1 MVLRAPSDLVLDE
14 VARPQPGPGQV
25 LVRITHSG
33 ICGTDWKIYN
43 GSIPVPYPLIPGHE
57 MAGHAKRRDEG
68 RHPCLRDDETVDEPG
83 EAPGQDACDDAFGE
97 AKGFHLLRTDDADQR
112 QQ

>member
-1 MVLRAPSDLVLDE
+1 MKAMVLRAPTDLVLDE

-57 MAGHAKRRDEG
+57 MAGHVVAVG
-68 RHPCLRDDETVDEPG
+68 
-83 EAPGQDACDDAFGE
+83 
-97 AKGFHLLRTDDADQR
+97 ADKAVGADLPPSPKASADVAG
-112 QQ
+112 